1 MADRSVRGHRTEE
14 RPEGRATEGLGP
26 TAPTP
31 TRIQALMDLGLE
43 AEELAEALDV
53 TPTTVRNW
61 ARGGAAP
68 RRETVRMIDDLR
80 RVVLILAEA
89 GIEAAEAADWLR
101 SRQGEPFEADD
112 RPLEAIRRDPVRV
125 LASAH
130 AAGLERDECGEP
142 DLRLVSS

>member
-1 MADRSVRGHRTEE
+1 MADRSVRGRGTGEQQG
-14 RPEGRATEGLGP
+14 GRSAKGLGP
-26 TAPTP
+26 TTPTP
-31 TRIQALMDLGLE
+31 TRIQTLMDLGLE
-43 AEELAEALDV
+43 AEELAKALDV

-89 GIEAAEAADWLR
+89 GIEGTEAADWLR

-112 RPLEAIRRDPVRV
+112 RPLEAIRHDPVRV

-130 AAGLERDECGEP
+130 AAGLERDECGDR